1 MRQIDRRPFVFA
13 VVIYLLAWFLGFPI
27 RAQSAPLG
35 EVECTL
41 ILDAASGETLYRDG
55 VCDQRFSPASTF
67 KVPLALIGYD
77 SGILS
82 DEHTPA
88 WDYKPEFKAVK
99 RDQKTVDPTIWEK
112 DSVLW
117 FSQEITRRLGSERF
131 AGYVSKFDY
140 GNTDVA
146 GIAGRNDGLT
156 RSWVNSSLEISPVE
170 QVNFLRR
177 LLAGELPVSAKAH
190 AMTKAILPTFR
201 SGGWTVQG
209 KTGTTRLGESADKGP
224 LGWRSLGWFVG
235 WANKDARSIVF
246 ARLVIDTKRSDT
258 PKGPQTRTIF
268 LKELPNLI
276 NKSK

>member
-1 MRQIDRRPFVFA
+1 MRQLDRRPFVFA
-13 VVIYLLAWFLGFPI
+13 LVIYLLAWLFGFPI
-27 RAQSAPLG
+27 RAQSAPLKD
-35 EVECTL
+35 VECTL
-41 ILDAASGETLYRDG
+41 ILDAASGETLHRQG
-55 VCDQRFSPASTF
+55 ICDQRFSPASTF

-77 SGILS
+77 AGILG

-117 FSQEITRRLGSERF
+117 FSREITRRLGNERF

-146 GIAGRNDGLT
+146 GDAGKNDGLT

-170 QVNFLRR
+170 QVDFLRR
-177 LLAGELPVSAKAH
+177 LLARKLLVSDKAY
-190 AMTKAILPTFR
+190 AMTEAILPTFHA
-201 SGGWTVQG
+201 GGWTVQG
-209 KTGTTRLGESADKGP
+209 KTGTTRLGDSGDK
-224 LGWRSLGWFVG
+224 RSLGWFVG
-235 WANKDARSIVF
+235 WANKDTRNIAF

-258 PKGPQTRTIF
+258 PKGPQTRAMF